1 MKQCLK
7 NKSVLLSLNELW
19 FITTKELTG
28 IEGLIPDAEFHGG
41 GMHCTKRDGK
51 LDVHIDYSIHP
62 QMNLERRINLI
73 LYLNSDWQREY
84 GNLEFWNK
92 NISCCEKSIEPK
104 FNRAVIFKQRYII
117 SWAS

>member
-1 MKQCLK
+1 MPKK
-7 NKSVLLSLNELW
+7 IKSVLLSLNEPW
-19 FITTKELTG
+19 FITNLKELTG

-73 LYLNSDWQREY
+73 LYLKFDWQREY
-84 GNLEFWNK
+84 GGNLEFWNK
-92 NISCCEKSIEPK
+92 TYLVVRNL
-104 FNRAVIFKQRYII
+104 
-117 SWAS
+117 